1 MARGI
6 VVVEIDIFSLS
17 CDLDRLHDQE
27 ILWLYPTKL
36 FIIWNHRAKFGIHS
50 HYGSRDVT

>member
-6 VVVEIDIFSLS
+6 VVVEIDIFNLS